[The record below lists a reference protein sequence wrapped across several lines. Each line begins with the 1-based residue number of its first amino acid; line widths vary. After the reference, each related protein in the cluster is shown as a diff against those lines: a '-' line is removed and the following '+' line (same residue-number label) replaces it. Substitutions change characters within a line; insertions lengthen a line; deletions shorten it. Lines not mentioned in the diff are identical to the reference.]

1 MPVSASRSPRLVIQ
15 PLCQLL
21 LAAFP
26 LTVLAQQAPDAG
38 QLLQEQRRSG
48 SGLPDRLP
56 GVETEPA
63 VRPALSETGGARI
76 TLKTIRFSGIEG
88 LASEAELQA
97 LLADA
102 LGRALDYGQLQQLAE
117 RVTLHLKS
125 KGWFL
130 ARAYLPQQDVTDG
143 TLEIAVVRGR
153 IEGGA
158 DGQGLRMETK
168 LTRLNPKR
176 VRETVKR
183 ALFADGDDGVH
194 ALKLERALLLLN
206 DLPGTSA
213 RATVEKGDTPGST
226 RVAVEVEEGP
236 QVSGVVAADN
246 YGNRYTGSERLTGQL
261 AFNNPLGEGDQLT
274 VNAVTARNLN
284 LGSLGYSIPIGYN
297 GLRASVNYT
306 SLSYRIGE
314 ELASNESRG
323 TAQTT
328 SMMLGYPFIR
338 QRDLNLRGQ
347 AGFEYKNLRDETLG
361 QVQKD
366 RRIRN
371 FVAGLSGDSY
381 DQLGGGGL
389 SNFSLLA
396 THGDADLSRVASDVT
411 GDASARTAGSF
422 SKLNYGVARLQK
434 LTDRYSLYAT
444 LSGQIASRN
453 LVSSEKFILGG
464 PNGVRAYP
472 SSEGSGDEGS
482 LATVEVRYD
491 LAERVAMGN
500 VQLIGFV
507 DAGYVTLNKSPWSG
521 SAGNA
526 SNSNRY
532 GLAGTG
538 LGLNYT
544 RLGMYSIRAMWA
556 TKLGSNPGRASVTN
570 YDADGKGDNSRFWLQ
585 ALVWF

>member
-1 MPVSASRSPRLVIQ
+1 MRVSASRSPRLVIQ

-48 SGLPDRLP
+48 PGLPDRLP

-63 VRPALSETGGARI
+63 VRPALSETGGARV

-168 LTRLNPKR
+168 LTRLDPKR

-261 AFNNPLGEGDQLT
+261 ALNNPLGEGDQLT
-274 VNAVTARNLN
+274 VNAVTARHLN

-314 ELASNESRG
+314 ELASNDSRG

-366 RRIRN
+366 RRIKN

-396 THGDADLSRVASDVT
+396 THGDADLSRVASDVS

-434 LTDRYSLYAT
+434 LTERYSLYGS

-482 LATVEVRYD
+482 IATVEIRYD

-538 LGLNYT
+538 LGVNYT
-544 RLGMYSIRAMWA
+544 RLGMYSVRAMWA
-556 TKLGSNPGRASVTN
+556 TKLGSNPGRASVTH
-570 YDADGKGDNSRFWLQ
+570 YDADGKGDTSRFWLQ